1 MLAQLAKFQV
11 HSSVALASHMEKFV
25 QFIVAYPIFLSKL
38 ALPNQN

>member
-1 MLAQLAKFQV
+1 MLARWAKFQV
-11 HSSVALASHMEKFV
+11 HISMVLAPHAEKFV